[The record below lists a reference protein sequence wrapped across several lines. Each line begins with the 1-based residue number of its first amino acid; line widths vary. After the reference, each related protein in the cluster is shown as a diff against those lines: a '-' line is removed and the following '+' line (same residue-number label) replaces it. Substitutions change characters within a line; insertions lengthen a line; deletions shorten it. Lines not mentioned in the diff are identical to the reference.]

1 MEYVEVARAQTP
13 RGEIVLRERRA
24 SDGESSP
31 VVHELRVN
39 GVFVMDTLE
48 TGSEK
53 ALAEAALAHVERPRA
68 VLVGGLGLGFTAHEV
83 LADKRVE
90 RVVVVEIEDDLVR
103 WMRDGTVRHGPA
115 YLADDR
121 LTVVTADLA
130 AVMAE
135 AKPGSYDLVLV
146 DVDNGPGQLVREGN
160 QDVYQPEFLR
170 QVRDALRAGGAVAF
184 WSAAESTPLQ
194 EALEQVFQN
203 ATAIPYEVTLQ
214 GRPERYWLYLSRR

>member
-1 MEYVEVARAQTP
+1 
-13 RGEIVLRERRA
+13 
-24 SDGESSP
+24 
-31 VVHELRVN
+31 
-39 GVFVMDTLE
+39 VFVMDTLE